1 MAFKS
6 FDSRADWFVDPSL
19 VDLKIR
25 KRLIP
30 TISGESSLR
39 YFDGATMLS
48 YMYPSKTSE
57 TVFCRRSSKPAIC
70 EAGHGFDPER
80 RNLPLSIL
88 EVKQSSLGE
97 YAGRGV
103 FAKEDI
109 PHLSYVGL
117 DKSIHIVYM
126 NPSTYDI
133 IVGMEKHWTSEDFFG
148 EVLEIYTHGYGHSF
162 SHHVSFFVTFLFL
175 RLRLLT
181 LDHCLFSFS
190 RRAVSTFS
198 LTQLYNV
205 LSIMVVTDRT
215 ALVTISTSLRQQQI
229 LQICLRK
236 SFVSIPEKRIYT
248 ILLPNDRPISFHARY
263 LFAISLLERSSL
275 TTILE

>member
-1 MAFKS
+1 VAFKS

-30 TISGESSLR
+30 TLSGESSLR

-133 IVGMEKHWTSEDFFG
+133 IVGMEKHWTFEDFFG

-162 SHHVSFFVTFLFL
+162 SHHVSYFITFLF
-175 RLRLLT
+175 
-181 LDHCLFSFS
+181 FAS
-190 RRAVSTFS
+190 AP
-198 LTQLYNV
+198 
-205 LSIMVVTDRT
+205 TD
-215 ALVTISTSLRQQQI
+215 
-229 LQICLRK
+229 
-236 SFVSIPEKRIYT
+236 
-248 ILLPNDRPISFHARY
+248 N
-263 LFAISLLERSSL
+263 
-275 TTILE
+275 